1 MLSNL
6 HFSLPLAGALLALSA
21 GVQAADIQIY
31 GTIDTG
37 LNFQHID
44 ADRPDG
50 GSVNRTRMNS
60 SQTLPNRWGF
70 RGSEALGSGFTAGFE
85 LEGQYQSDSGELM
98 TGSRLFHRM
107 AQVHLQS
114 ADYGKLVLGRSGAL
128 RSGTGSTGLWGPKL
142 SPFSNSW
149 GDYIVG
155 SKYIMP
161 GSFGAYD
168 NTITYI
174 TPKFAGLQ
182 VHAQFSAQTNS
193 VNAADDAEEFESSSD
208 RAWAVAATYEAG
220 PLYVVGILDGMLY
233 ADTDTTNYD
242 NSFNAALA
250 VAHQFNSFKLYASGM
265 YFTNV
270 KGSEFLG
277 RSFDGF
283 SSLATGASYKGYSLQ
298 IGADAPLWGGTAKVN
313 IGWMDAA
320 IANSYGMKVED
331 KDVDRIGIGAGY
343 SYPLSKRTTAYIGAG
358 WLKDSAYD
366 GSSPSAIE
374 GICGLSFRF

>member
-1 MLSNL
+1 MAIC
-6 HFSLPLAGALLALSA
+6 AGT
-21 GVQAADIQIY
+21 QAADVEIY

-50 GSVNRTRMNS
+50 DSISRVRMNS
-60 SQTLPNRWGF
+60 SQTLPNRWGI
-70 RGSEALGSGFTAGFE
+70 RGSETLSSGLSAGFE

-98 TGSRLFHRM
+98 PGNRLFHRM
-107 AQVHLQS
+107 AQIYLQS
-114 ADYGKLVLGRSGAL
+114 DSFGKLILGRSGAL
-128 RSGTGSTGLWGPKL
+128 RSGTGSTGLWGPKM

-168 NTITYI
+168 NTITYV

-182 VHAQFSAQTNS
+182 VHAQYSSQTNS
-193 VNAADDAEEFESSSD
+193 LNAADDAEEFESSSD
-208 RAWAVAATYEAG
+208 RAWAIAATYEAG

-233 ADTDTTNYD
+233 ADTATTDYD
-242 NSFNAALA
+242 NSFTATLGATYKFDA
-250 VAHQFNSFKLYASGM
+250 FKLYASGM
-265 YFTNV
+265 YFSNV

-277 RSFDGF
+277 HSFDGF
-283 SSLATGASYKGYSLQ
+283 NSLATGASYKGYSLQ
-298 IGADAPLWGGTAKVN
+298 IGTDVPLWGGTAKVN
-313 IGWMDAA
+313 LGWMDGTVDS
-320 IANSYGMKVED
+320 SYGIVVKDE
-331 KDVDRIGIGAGY
+331 DVDRIGFGAGY

-366 GSSPSAIE
+366 GSSPSVIE
-374 GICGLSFRF
+374 GICGLSHRF